1 MGSCHINFM
10 YVNSGIDK
18 SLDVSISLTK
28 QIPHMVQ
35 TEGLLCSY
43 YPSGTAADRVGFF
56 PQCQSFIP
64 LELPLWSMLQSGS
77 SWQSFTLLATEVSEV
92 LKVINE
98 RYRPYVRF
106 WLQIGFSI
114 PVSKSF
120 GTVLKV
126 RSDIPF

>member
-43 YPSGTAADRVGFF
+43 YPSGTAADRVGFRVLYLF
-56 PQCQSFIP
+56 EIP
-64 LELPLWSMLQSGS
+64 EEYAPKWEFLAKFYVTGYGS
-77 SWQSFTLLATEVSEV
+77 Q
-92 LKVINE
+92 
-98 RYRPYVRF
+98 
-106 WLQIGFSI
+106 
-114 PVSKSF
+114 
-120 GTVLKV
+120 
-126 RSDIPF
+126 